1 MKWEGWYGS
10 KMGNKPV
17 LKIYKLVVIIVLI
30 MLIGCS
36 PKSSD
41 EIIESET
48 WSRIKDIEW
57 SSDNGF
63 AGDGF
68 YFYEE
73 DGKAMCMFMIY
84 GSGLPIIF
92 HTDSEILS
100 IDDDM
105 IEVKLIIDPESDKE
119 VTFLLEVEADR
130 ILNGDLVYESVF
142 GRDPREAIVGQ

>member
-1 MKWEGWYGS
+1 MEGCNGLKMGS
-10 KMGNKPV
+10 KPV
-17 LKIYKLVVIIVLI
+17 VKIYKLVVIIVLI

-48 WSRIKDIEW
+48 WSQIKNTEW

-92 HTDSEILS
+92 HTYSEILS

-105 IEVKLIIDPESDKE
+105 IEVKLGADPESDKE
-119 VTFLLEVEADR
+119 LIFLLEVEGDR
-130 ILNGDLVYESVF
+130 ILNGDIVYKPVF
-142 GRDPREAIVGQ
+142 DRDPREAIVGQ